1 MGAPVAR
8 PLPMCALDRPPR
20 HALVAALVLLALAMA
35 SLALAEPATA
45 CEGADANPR
54 KASLG
59 KIEKAT
65 RCLLNDRRRKHGLRS
80 LDGNGKLDE
89 SSVRHSRDM
98 EQQNYFSHTSRNG
111 DNLVARVRRT
121 GYLAGSNDWTL
132 GENIAWGTDGR
143 AKPRRI
149 VKSWMNSSGH
159 RRNILRGSFRDIGI
173 GVARGAPTGGQRDAA
188 VYTTDFGDN

>member
-1 MGAPVAR
+1 MGAP
-8 PLPMCALDRPPR
+8 PLVLAPMLALDRPIPR
-20 HALVAALVLLALAMA
+20 AVAVALALLALALA
-35 SLALAEPATA
+35 SLTLAAPASA

-65 RCLLNDRRRKHGLRS
+65 RCLLNDRRKKHGVRS
-80 LDGNGKLDE
+80 LDGNGRLDE
-89 SSVRHSRDM
+89 AAARHSRDM

-132 GENIAWGTDGR
+132 GENIAWGTDSR

-149 VKSWMNSSGH
+149 VKSWMKSPGH
-159 RRNILRGSFRDIGI
+159 RANILRGSFGDVGV

-188 VYTTDFGDN
+188 VYTTVFGDN

>member
-1 MGAPVAR
+1 M
-8 PLPMCALDRPPR
+8 LALDRPTSR
-20 HALVAALVLLALAMA
+20 AVAVALALLALGLTSLTLAAPA
-35 SLALAEPATA
+35 SA

-54 KASLG
+54 KTSLQR
-59 KIEKAT
+59 IAKAT
-65 RCLLNDRRRKHGLRS
+65 RCLLNDRRKKHGVRS
-80 LDGNGKLDE
+80 LDGNGRLDE
-89 SSVRHSRDM
+89 AALRHSRDM

-121 GYLAGSNDWTL
+121 GYLGGSNDWTL
-132 GENIAWGTDGR
+132 GENIAWGAESR

-149 VKSWMNSSGH
+149 VKGWMKSSGH